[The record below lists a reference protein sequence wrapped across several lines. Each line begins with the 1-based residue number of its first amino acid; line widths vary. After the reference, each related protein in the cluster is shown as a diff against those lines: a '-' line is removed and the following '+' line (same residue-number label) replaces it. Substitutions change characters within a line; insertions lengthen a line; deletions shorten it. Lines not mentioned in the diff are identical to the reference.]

1 MSYTL
6 RGRVES
12 RLAAGLLPALAAG
25 VLALV
30 LREWWPLELAGLM
43 LAVGVAFDVLLYHR
57 LLPYQPGWLALPLGL
72 LELGAVMGLVL
83 ALGVEAPLNAAIALF
98 AGSWLLAQILG
109 HGVFPLTRLTY
120 GEDGGELGRA
130 GPAFVASIL
139 VVAAFSGGVAWAIKP
154 PTVHLAAGLHRGPI
168 VIDRP
173 QDLVGEPGAIVRGGI
188 VVRSN
193 NVEIRNVAV
202 VGGQNGIEVD
212 GAEDVVIEDVSISG
226 FELDGI
232 NVRRSSVA
240 VRDCRISASRP
251 FTQGIDVSFA
261 FDLAPT
267 SVRGCVVKGGYE
279 GIVSHFAHVDFQRN
293 TVTGTALRGITVT
306 EMSMGSVEKNLVR
319 DSTGVGIFCGD
330 YSQCEIRR
338 NRVFDTRPDRTSDD
352 GTRKGYAILSH
363 FGATAILSSNKIVRS
378 PYAAGTFSDGR
389 IVND

>member
-1 MSYTL
+1 
-6 RGRVES
+6 
-12 RLAAGLLPALAAG
+12 
-25 VLALV
+25 
-30 LREWWPLELAGLM
+30 
-43 LAVGVAFDVLLYHR
+43 
-57 LLPYQPGWLALPLGL
+57 
-72 LELGAVMGLVL
+72 VL

-139 VVAAFSGGVAWAIKP
+139 VIAAFSGGVAWAIKP
-154 PTVHLAAGLHRGPI
+154 PTVHLAAGVHRGPI

-193 NVEIRNVAV
+193 NVEIRNVTV

-212 GAEDVVIEDVSISG
+212 GAADVVIEDVSISG

-319 DSTGVGIFCGD
+319 DSIGVGIFCGD

-338 NRVFDTRPDRTSDD
+338 NRVVGTRPDKTSDD

-363 FGATAILSSNKIVRS
+363 FGATAILSSNEIARS
-378 PYAAGTFSDGR
+378 PYAAGTFADGR

>member
-6 RGRVES
+6 RGRLES
-12 RLAAGLLPALAAG
+12 RLAAGFLPALAAG

-43 LAVGVAFDVLLYHR
+43 LAVGVTFDVLLYHR
-57 LLPYQPGWLALPLGL
+57 LLPYQPGWLAVPLGL

-83 ALGVEAPLNAAIALF
+83 ALGVEAPRNAAIALF
-98 AGSWLLAQILG
+98 AASWLLAQILG
-109 HGVFPLTRLTY
+109 HGIFPFTRLTY
-120 GEDGGELGRA
+120 GEDGGELGHA

-154 PTVHLAAGLHRGPI
+154 PTVHLAAGVHRGPI

-173 QDLVGEPGAIVRGGI
+173 QNLVGEPGAIVRGGI

-193 NVEIRNVAV
+193 NVEIRHVTV

-212 GAEDVVIEDVSISG
+212 GAEDVLVEDVSISG

-232 NVRRSSVA
+232 NVRRGSVA

-279 GIVSHFAHVDFQRN
+279 GIVSHFAHVDLQRN
-293 TVTGTALRGITVT
+293 TVTGTSLRGITVT
-306 EMSMGSVEKNLVR
+306 EMSMGSVEENLVR

-338 NRVFDTRPDRTSDD
+338 NQVFDTRPDTTSDD

-363 FGATAILSSNKIVRS
+363 FGATAILSSNEIVRS
-378 PYAAGTFSDGR
+378 PNAIGTFADGR

>member
-6 RGRVES
+6 RGRLES
-12 RLAAGLLPALAAG
+12 RLAAGLLPALAVG

-30 LREWWPLELAGLM
+30 LKEWWPLELAGLM

-57 LLPYQPGWLALPLGL
+57 LLRYQPGWLALPLGL
-72 LELGAVMGLVL
+72 LELGAVMGLVV

-154 PTVHLAAGLHRGPI
+154 PTVHLAVGVHRGPI

-193 NVEIRNVAV
+193 NVEIRNVTV

-293 TVTGTALRGITVT
+293 TVAGTALRGITVT

-330 YSQCEIRR
+330 YSECEIRR
-338 NRVFDTRPDRTSDD
+338 NRVVDTRPDKTSDD

-363 FGATAILSSNKIVRS
+363 FGATATLSSNEIVRS